1 MTSLAAICGVLIVTF
16 GIVFTKRG
24 PNDAQFGTEVTA
36 VVGGLLLFFI
46 AIVLSRLK
54 TLDRK
59 LEALRFEQEGE
70 EP

>member
-1 MTSLAAICGVLIVTF
+1 MASLAAICGVLIVTF
-16 GIVFTKRG
+16 GIVFTKKA
-24 PNDAQFGTEVTA
+24 PNDAQFCVEVTA

-59 LEALRFEQEGE
+59 LEALRFEQDSE
-70 EP
+70 EQ

>member
-1 MTSLAAICGVLIVTF
+1 MTSLAAICGILIVTF
-16 GIVFTKRG
+16 GIVFTKKS
-24 PNDAQFGTEVTA
+24 PNDAQFSVEVTA

-59 LEALRFEQEGE
+59 VEALRFEQDSE
-70 EP
+70 EQ